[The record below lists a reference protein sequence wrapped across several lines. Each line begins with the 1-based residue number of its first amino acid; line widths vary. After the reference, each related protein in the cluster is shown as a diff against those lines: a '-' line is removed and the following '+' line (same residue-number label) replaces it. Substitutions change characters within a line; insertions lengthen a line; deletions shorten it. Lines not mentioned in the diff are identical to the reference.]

1 MIPAQKAWPLAD
13 RIVAALAPYCQ
24 RIEVAG
30 SLRRARPQVGD
41 IDIVA
46 LPHPGQEEGLRS
58 RAKAR
63 CRVVSE
69 GDQSLVLTLANGWQL
84 DLWIAQP
91 DRSDL
96 LETVPSN
103 WGTLLLCRTGS
114 KEHNIWLAR
123 RAHQLGLHWQ
133 PHQGVLRDGRV
144 IASRTEEEV
153 YAALAMRW
161 VPPGLRYPPIPEQ
174 YCNQSG

>member
-13 RIVAALAPYCQ
+13 RILAALAPYCAQ
-24 RIEVAG
+24 IEVAG
-30 SLRRARPQVGD
+30 SLRRARPYVGD

-46 LPHPGQEEGLRS
+46 LPHPGQEEGLRQ

-69 GDQSLVLTLANGWQL
+69 GPQALVLVLENGWQL
-84 DLWIAQP
+84 DLWIARP
-91 DRSDL
+91 DHSDL

-114 KEHNIWLAR
+114 KEHNIWLAQ
-123 RAHQLGLHWQ
+123 RAGQRGLGWH
-133 PHQGVLRDGRV
+133 PHRGVLREGSI
-144 IASRTEEEV
+144 IASRTEAEV
-153 YAALAMRW
+153 YAALGLRW
-161 VPPGLRYPPIPEQ
+161 IPPGLRHPPIPAH
-174 YCNQSG
+174 YHIS